1 MNPLLTGLPTQLEV
15 AGETVE
21 IDSDYRTALLIM
33 TAYEDRSLTPAEQ
46 HAVLVARLYRRLP
59 ADYPAAV
66 AAGLAFLNFDDRDK
80 PQEER
85 EQRESPRLYSWKY
98 DGKYIFAAVNKA
110 LNGRLCT
117 GGFVHWWEFL
127 MGFMEIGSDCMLSRM
142 IYLRKQFA
150 EGKLTKEER
159 RQYAE
164 LRDILEFPEEL
175 TDEEQAAADVFLARL
190 KGE

>member
-1 MNPLLTGLPTQLEV
+1 MNPLLTGLPTQLDV

-21 IDSDYRTALLIM
+21 IDADYRTALLIL

-59 ADYPAAV
+59 ADYKSAIQ
-66 AAGLAFLNFDDRDK
+66 AGIAFLNFADRDTRDNESE
-80 PQEER
+80 PR
-85 EQRESPRLYSWKY
+85 ELPRLYSWKY
-98 DGKYIFAAVNKA
+98 DGKYVFAAVNKA

-150 EGKLTKEER
+150 EGQLTKEER

-164 LRDILEFPEEL
+164 LRDILEYPEEL
-175 TDEEQAAADVFLARL
+175 TDEEQVAADVFLARM
-190 KGE
+190 KGG